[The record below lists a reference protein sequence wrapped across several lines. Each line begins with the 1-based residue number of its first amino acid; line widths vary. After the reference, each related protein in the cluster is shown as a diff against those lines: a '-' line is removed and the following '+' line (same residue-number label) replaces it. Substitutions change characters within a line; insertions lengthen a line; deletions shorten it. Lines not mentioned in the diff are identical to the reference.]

1 MRVLFMCT
9 ANSCRSILSEA
20 LFNHLAPEGF
30 EAVSSGSFPK
40 GQVLPRS
47 LATLQ
52 RAGISVQGLS
62 SKGNDAFEGSPP
74 DIVIT
79 VCDKAAGE
87 ACPVWPGQPMTAHW
101 GIEDPAALSGSD
113 IQKEAAFADA
123 FRYLRN
129 RISVFTALPLRSL
142 DTVALGTKLREIGQ
156 LAGST
161 TRRPDVA

>member
-20 LFNHLAPEGF
+20 MFNHLAAPGF

-40 GQVLPRS
+40 GKVLPRS

-52 RAGISVQGLS
+52 SAGISIEGLS
-62 SKGNDAFEGSPP
+62 SKGNDAFASNPP

-87 ACPVWPGQPMTAHW
+87 SCPVYFGPALKSHW
-101 GIEDPAALSGSD
+101 GLEDPSEVVGD
-113 IQKEAAFADA
+113 EAAVDA
-123 FRYLRN
+123 AFGVTLAHIERRCTAFLQLPFDTLGRDELKRELD
-129 RISVFTALPLRSL
+129 RIGAL
-142 DTVALGTKLREIGQ
+142 
-156 LAGST
+156 
-161 TRRPDVA
+161 

>member
-20 LFNHLAPEGF
+20 MFNHLARPGF

-47 LATLQ
+47 LTTLQ
-52 RAGISVQGLS
+52 QAGISIDGLY
-62 SKGNDAFEGSPP
+62 SKGNDAFEGNPP

-87 ACPVWPGQPMTAHW
+87 SCPVYFGPALKAHW
-101 GIEDPAALSGSD
+101 GLEDPSDVIGDEAAVD
-113 IQKEAAFADA
+113 AAFAATLTIIERRCATFLGLPFKTLSRAELQRELD
-123 FRYLRN
+123 
-129 RISVFTALPLRSL
+129 RIGSL
-142 DTVALGTKLREIGQ
+142 
-156 LAGST
+156 
-161 TRRPDVA
+161 

>member
-1 MRVLFMCT
+1 MRILFMCT

-20 LFNHLAPEGF
+20 MFNHLAPSGF

-52 RAGISVQGLS
+52 QAGISIDGLS
-62 SKGNDAFEGSPP
+62 SKGNDAFEDNPP

-87 ACPVWPGQPMTAHW
+87 SCPVYFGPALKSHW
-101 GIEDPAALSGSD
+101 GLEDPSD
-113 IQKEAAFADA
+113 VTGDEAAVGAA
-123 FRYLRN
+123 FRATLARIELRCTA
-129 RISVFTALPLRSL
+129 FLALPFSDLGCDELKHQL
-142 DTVALGTKLREIGQ
+142 DRIGTL
-156 LAGST
+156 
-161 TRRPDVA
+161 

>member
-47 LATLQ
+47 LATLEQ
-52 RAGISVQGLS
+52 AGIATHGLS
-62 SKGNDAFEGSPP
+62 SKGNEAFEGNPP

-87 ACPVWPGQPMTAHW
+87 ACPLYLGPAVKSHW
-101 GIEDPAALSGSD
+101 GLEDPSD
-113 IQKEAAFADA
+113 AEGDEAAIDAA
-123 FRYLRN
+123 FRATLA
-129 RISVFTALPLRSL
+129 RIEQRCRAFLALPFATLGRDEL
-142 DTVALGTKLREIGQ
+142 KRELERIGAL
-156 LAGST
+156 
-161 TRRPDVA
+161 